1 MLPPQRLL
9 KIGNNYKYF
18 VYISL
23 LFLVFT
29 LYKAH
34 YLKIPHIFSF
44 SALMISFLFLFVGF
58 ISQAFCWKKILETSE
73 YHVSFRECLAGHGLS
88 VFGKYIPGKVWTII
102 GRAAYVSGKDHL
114 PLGTLS
120 ALSLNEQFISI
131 WVGLIFGIA
140 GIFILH
146 GFHLWGWVSLLLWV
160 GLTIIIF
167 GTPLYNAVE
176 YFIKSL
182 LKKNIKFP
190 IITMKSVLSIIP
202 WSIIIWASWSIGFYL
217 LVKSLI
223 TSDIP
228 WSIALGFPLAAI
240 LGLMAFIIPGG
251 IGVREG
257 IMIGYLSLAG
267 IGFAEAG
274 TIALVSRL
282 WFLIGEIFIF
292 SLGWVQDKSLY
303 KI

>member
-1 MLPPQRLL
+1 MLPLKRLL
-9 KIGNNYKYF
+9 KFGNNYKYF

-23 LFLVFT
+23 LFLIFA

-34 YLKIPHIFSF
+34 YLKIPRIFS
-44 SALMISFLFLFVGF
+44 SAAITISFLFLFIGF
-58 ISQAFCWKKILETSE
+58 VSQVFCWKKILETSD
-73 YHVSFRECLAGHGLS
+73 YDVSFRKCLAGHGLS
-88 VFGKYIPGKVWTII
+88 VFGKYVPGKIWTII
-102 GRAAYVSGKDHL
+102 GRAVYVSEKDHL
-114 PLGTLS
+114 PVSTLS

-131 WVGLIFGIA
+131 WVGLIFGIT
-140 GIFILH
+140 GLFLLH
-146 GFHLWGWVSLLLWV
+146 GFRLSGWVSLLLWV

-182 LKKNIKFP
+182 LKKSIKLP
-190 IITMKSVLSIIP
+190 IITLKIVRSIIP
-202 WSIIIWASWSIGFYL
+202 WSIVIWASWSIGFYF
-217 LVKSLI
+217 LVQGL
-223 TSDIP
+223 TTVHVP
-228 WSIALGFPLAAI
+228 WSIAFGFPLAAI
-240 LGLMAFIIPGG
+240 LGIMAFIIPGG

-257 IMIGYLSLAG
+257 IITGYLNLAG

-292 SLGWVQDKSLY
+292 SLGWAQDRGSH